1 MRILIERFNLK
12 IEKLESGCWIF
23 TGCKNGKNYGVFNNP
38 YERTAHR
45 FSWLINNGEIPK
57 NLMVLHTC
65 DNPPCIRIDH
75 LWLGTAKDNTL
86 DMVKKNRSKVPEAPK
101 RGEDNIN
108 AKITNEQAFQIVKLI
123 EDGKTTTEIIK
134 ELSIGRSIINDIR
147 CRKSRK
153 YLNFKKP
160 EHKYPKYFKNCLVC
174 SEEYKLKLYRFNSAK
189 FCSFKC
195 YWKSLTG
202 KECLK

>member
-1 MRILIERFNLK
+1 M
-12 IEKLESGCWIF
+12 
-23 TGCKNGKNYGVFNNP
+23 NGKVNAWETHNALSQFITHHIESEDV
-38 YERTAHR
+38 
-45 FSWLINNGEIPK
+45 K
-57 NLMVLHTC
+57 
-65 DNPPCIRIDH
+65 
-75 LWLGTAKDNTL
+75 L
-86 DMVKKNRSKVPEAPK
+86 DKSE
-101 RGEDNIN
+101 
-108 AKITNEQAFQIVKLI
+108 KIEQAFQIVKLI

-174 SEEYKLKLYRFNSAK
+174 SEEFKLKLYRFNSAK